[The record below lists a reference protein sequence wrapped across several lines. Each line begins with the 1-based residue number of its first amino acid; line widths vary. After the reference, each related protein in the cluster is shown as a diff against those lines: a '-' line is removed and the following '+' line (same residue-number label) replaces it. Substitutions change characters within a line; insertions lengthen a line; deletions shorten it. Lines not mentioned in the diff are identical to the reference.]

1 MRIRNYKK
9 ICNYLNSKKLKK
21 LIYLINHILIKK
33 IKMTTPNQSQNER
46 QIQQEDWINEN
57 AHTVYGTRPPAKED
71 WGDLPRLIIAGG
83 SRDACEV
90 EGQTTGT
97 GNAIYRYNW
106 FVKEEVQYI
115 KELWVLI
122 HENVH
127 YITEEQP
134 TTDLFDEDKDDCSIY
149 KLKRPI

>member
-1 MRIRNYKK
+1 
-9 ICNYLNSKKLKK
+9 
-21 LIYLINHILIKK
+21 
-33 IKMTTPNQSQNER
+33 MTTPNQSQNER